1 MAGLVLELDAAAAE
15 PGEPITGTVR
25 WTGRMTVFEVA
36 LRWETRG
43 KGDKDKLTV
52 ATKTVQV
59 ADREATEARFELTSP
74 HQPFSFSGELISLV
88 YYVRAEDTDTGH
100 GWFEAEIVIAPGGKE
115 VRLAGA

>member
-1 MAGLVLELDAAAAE
+1 MGGLVLELDAAAVE

-43 KGDKDKLTV
+43 KGDKDTLTV
-52 ATKTVQV
+52 ATKPVQV
-59 ADREATEARFELTSP
+59 VDAQATEARFELTAP
-74 HQPFSFSGELISLV
+74 HQPFSFSGELISLT
-88 YYVRAEDTDTGH
+88 YYVRVEDTDSER
-100 GWFEAEIVIAPGGKE
+100 GWFESEIVIAPGGKE